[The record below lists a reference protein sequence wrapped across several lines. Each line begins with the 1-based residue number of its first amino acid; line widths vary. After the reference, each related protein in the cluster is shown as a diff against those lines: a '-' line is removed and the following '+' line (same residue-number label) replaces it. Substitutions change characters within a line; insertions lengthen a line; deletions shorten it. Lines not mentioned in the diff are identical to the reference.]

1 MNFPFGQTITRLR
14 WSYAPDAYGD
24 LQRVDP
30 PTPTDI
36 ANCAVAPRSS
46 SDVTEPARQ
55 GVIVGL
61 SVYITDVTTDI
72 DAVTDQIRYGGA
84 VYDIDGDIGE
94 WRNPFTSQSG
104 IEFALRRAI
113 G

>member
-1 MNFPFGQTITRLR
+1 MNFSFGQTITRLR
-14 WSYAPDAYGD
+14 WSYAPDGYGD
-24 LQRVDP
+24 MQRVEP
-30 PTPTDI
+30 PTPTAI
-36 ANCAVAPRSS
+36 PNCAVAPRSS

-61 SVYITDVTTDI
+61 SVYIVDVTTDI
-72 DAVTDQIRYGGA
+72 DRVTDQIEFDGE
-84 VYDIDGDIGE
+84 VYDIDGDIGF
-94 WRNPFTSQSG
+94 WRNPFTPQSG